1 MLVLLLQQCFLSVF
15 RDQFVLLVVAF
26 FFLCLNPFSPVPH
39 FSVLFIFNCTSCSVP
54 NSVLLIWNHSDQF
67 IHRAIYR
74 AFVFVSTLV
83 NFDKHIFFFIDQSQ
97 TILKVLILESV
108 ESQHPGIHAGLQ
120 NSWRAGIPP
129 HSNGTPRSTEA
140 QPLNPQDS
148 KDPPLTLRCQKP
160 KDSPSGCC
168 APSAWREPI
177 CHYHSRFI

>member
-39 FSVLFIFNCTSCSVP
+39 LSVLFIFNCTSCSVP
-54 NSVLLIWNHSDQF
+54 NSVHLIWNHNDQF
-67 IHRAIYR
+67 IHRAIHR

-83 NFDKHIFFFIDQSQ
+83 NFDKQVDQLQ

-108 ESQHPGIHAGLQ
+108 EGQHPGIHAGLQ
-120 NSWRAGIPP
+120 HSWWAGIPP
-129 HSNGTPRSTEA
+129 HSNGTPRSVEA

-148 KDPPLTLRCQKP
+148 KDPPSTLRCQKP
-160 KDSPSGCC
+160 KDSPSGRY

-177 CHYHSRFI
+177 CHYHSQFI